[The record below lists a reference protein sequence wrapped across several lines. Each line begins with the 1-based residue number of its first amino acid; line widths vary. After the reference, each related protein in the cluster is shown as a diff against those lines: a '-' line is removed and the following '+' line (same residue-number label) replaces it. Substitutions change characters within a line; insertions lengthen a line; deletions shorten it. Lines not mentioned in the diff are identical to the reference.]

1 MGRSITAERIK
12 QRREELNIA
21 VSELATRL
29 SMSKATIHRY
39 ESGEI
44 QNIKMPVI
52 YMIAKE
58 LNVSS
63 SWLLGKVDDME
74 ELDTREAFEKYQ
86 DLDVLFDDLIM
97 FFNAIESLKSHGK
110 TLTKCDRVILADGM
124 DLLKRAVLDKY
135 K

>member
-1 MGRSITAERIK
+1 
-12 QRREELNIA
+12 
-21 VSELATRL
+21 
-29 SMSKATIHRY
+29 MSKATIHRY

-63 SWLLGKVDDME
+63 SWLLGKVDDIE

-86 DLDVLFDDLIM
+86 DLDVLFDDLIV

-110 TLTKCDRVILADGM
+110 TLMKRDRVILADGM
-124 DLLKRAVLDKY
+124 DLLKRAVSDKY